1 MFEHHTEKC
10 PQQKAAPQICS
21 HTHTQTCEENLH
33 QEDSMT
39 IYRQR
44 EGGGGEGE
52 EGGEGERGVGEGEK
66 QQRTDSGPE
75 RS

>member
-1 MFEHHTEKC
+1 
-10 PQQKAAPQICS
+10 
-21 HTHTQTCEENLH
+21 
-33 QEDSMT
+33 MT

-44 EGGGGEGE
+44 EGGGRGEREWG
-52 EGGEGERGVGEGEK
+52 EGGEGVGERGREGEK